1 MHPERLAARRGNWH
15 PQTIVSKKAV
25 LLLNLGSPDST
36 KVPDVRRYLREFLSD
51 GRVLDVNPILRAI
64 VLNLFILPF
73 RPRKSAAAYA
83 TIWTEAGSPLI
94 VTSKKQRDLLA
105 AKVDVPVHLAMR
117 YGKPAVPDV
126 MRKIVADGTEELFI
140 VPMYP
145 HYAMSSYE
153 TAVVQAMEEVARQKP
168 DMKTT
173 LLQPYYDDPEYIDA
187 LADATRPH
195 LEHDYDTLV
204 FSYHG
209 VPERH
214 LRKSDPSHAHCLTVP
229 DCCHCA
235 SPSHA
240 TCYRHQCVRT
250 MDLLV
255 ERLGIPKEKTVLAFQ
270 SRLGRDPWLTPQTDV
285 TVERLGHEGKKK
297 LLVICPSFVA
307 DCLETLEEVAE
318 GCKETFE
325 EAGGEHLELIP
336 CLNENPKWIDF
347 LAGRCRRWINGE
359 N

>member
-1 MHPERLAARRGNWH
+1 MHPERLAARRRNWH

-51 GRVLDVNPILRAI
+51 GRVLDVNPILRSI

-83 TIWTEAGSPLI
+83 TIWTDAGSPLI

-126 MRKIVADGTEELFI
+126 MRQIVAEGTEELFI

-195 LEHDYDTLV
+195 LQHDYDTLV

-250 MDLLV
+250 MDLLI

-285 TVERLGHEGKKK
+285 TVERLGREGKKK

-336 CLNENPKWIDF
+336 CLNENPKWIEF
-347 LAGRCRRWINGE
+347 LAGRCRRWVNGE
-359 N
+359 S

>member
-1 MHPERLAARRGNWH
+1 
-15 PQTIVSKKAV
+15 VSKKAV

-83 TIWTEAGSPLI
+83 TIWSEAGSPLI

-126 MRKIVADGTEELFI
+126 MRQIVAEGTEELFI

-173 LLQPYYDDPEYIDA
+173 LLQPYYDNPEYIDA

-195 LEHDYDTLV
+195 LQHDYDTLV

>member
-1 MHPERLAARRGNWH
+1 M
-15 PQTIVSKKAV
+15 SKKAV

-51 GRVLDVNPILRAI
+51 GRVLDVNPILRSI

-83 TIWTEAGSPLI
+83 TIWSEAGSPLI

-195 LEHDYDTLV
+195 LQHDYDTLV

-336 CLNENPKWIDF
+336 CLNENPNWIDF

>member
-1 MHPERLAARRGNWH
+1 MHPKRFAARRGNWRPNH
-15 PQTIVSKKAV
+15 VSKKAV

-36 KVPDVRRYLREFLSD
+36 KIPDVRRYLREFLSD
-51 GRVLDVNPILRAI
+51 GRVLDVNPLLRAI

-94 VTSKKQRDLLA
+94 VTSRKQRDLLA
-105 AKVDVPVHLAMR
+105 AKLDVPVHLAMR
-117 YGKPAVPDV
+117 YGQPAVSDV
-126 MRKIVADGTEELFI
+126 MKQIVADGTEELFL
-140 VPMYP
+140 VPLYP

-153 TAVVQAMEEVARQKP
+153 TAVVQATEEVARQKP
-168 DMKTT
+168 EMKVT
-173 LLQPYYDDPEYIDA
+173 LLQPYYDDPEYIGA
-187 LADATRPH
+187 LADATAPY
-195 LEHDYDTLV
+195 LQQDYDMLV

-250 MDLLV
+250 MELLI
-255 ERLGIPKEKTVLAFQ
+255 ERLGIPKEKTFLAFQ

-325 EAGGEHLELIP
+325 EAGGEHLKLIP
-336 CLNENPKWIDF
+336 CLNENPKWIEF
-347 LAGRCRRWINGE
+347 LANRCRRWISGGN
-359 N
+359 

>member
-1 MHPERLAARRGNWH
+1 M
-15 PQTIVSKKAV
+15 SKKTV
-25 LLLNLGSPDST
+25 LLLNLGSPDSA

-51 GRVLDVNPILRAI
+51 PRVLDVNPLLRAI

-83 TIWTEAGSPLI
+83 TVWTGQGSPLV

-105 AKVDVPVHLAMR
+105 SKVDVPVHLAMR
-117 YGKPAVPDV
+117 YGRPAVPEV
-126 MRKIVADGTEELFI
+126 MKQIVADGTEELFL
-140 VPMYP
+140 VPLYP

-168 DMKTT
+168 SIKVT
-173 LLQPYYDDPEYIDA
+173 LLQPFYSDPEYIAA
-187 LADATRPH
+187 LADAAAPH
-195 LEHDYDTLV
+195 LRQDHDILV

-235 SPSHA
+235 HPAHA

-250 MDLLV
+250 MELLID
-255 ERLGIPKEKTVLAFQ
+255 RLGIPKEKTVLAFQ

-285 TVERLGHEGKKK
+285 TVERLGREGKKR
-297 LLVICPSFVA
+297 LLVICPSFVT
-307 DCLETLEEVAE
+307 DCLETLEEVAD

-325 EAGGEHLELIP
+325 EAGGEHLELVP
-336 CLNENPKWIDF
+336 CLNENAKWIDF
-347 LAGRCRRWINGE
+347 LAGRCRRWLNGE
-359 N
+359 S

>member
-1 MHPERLAARRGNWH
+1 
-15 PQTIVSKKAV
+15 VSKKAV

-51 GRVLDVNPILRAI
+51 GRVLDVNPILRSI

-117 YGKPAVPDV
+117 YGQPAVPDV

-195 LEHDYDTLV
+195 LQHDYDTLV

>member
-1 MHPERLAARRGNWH
+1 MHPERLAARRRNWH

-51 GRVLDVNPILRAI
+51 GRVLDVNPILRSI

-126 MRKIVADGTEELFI
+126 MRQIVAEGTEELFI

-168 DMKTT
+168 DMKTV

-195 LEHDYDTLV
+195 LQHDYDTLV

-250 MDLLV
+250 MDLLI

-285 TVERLGHEGKKK
+285 TVERLGREGKKK

-336 CLNENPKWIDF
+336 CLNENPKWIEF
-347 LAGRCRRWINGE
+347 LAGRCRRWVNGE
-359 N
+359 S

>member
-1 MHPERLAARRGNWH
+1 M
-15 PQTIVSKKAV
+15 SKKAV

-36 KVPDVRRYLREFLSD
+36 KVADVRRYLREFLSD
-51 GRVLDVNPILRAI
+51 PRVLDVNPLLRAI

-73 RPRKSAAAYA
+73 RPRKSAAAYS
-83 TIWTEAGSPLI
+83 TVWTEAGSPLI
-94 VTSKKQRDLLA
+94 VTSRKQRDLLA
-105 AKVDVPVHLAMR
+105 AKIDVPVHLAMR
-117 YGKPAVPDV
+117 YGQPAVPEV
-126 MRKIVADGTEELFI
+126 MKRIVADETEELFI
-140 VPMYP
+140 IPLYP

-153 TAVVQAMEEVARQKP
+153 TAVVQVMEEVARQKP
-168 DMKTT
+168 GMKTT
-173 LLQPYYDDPEYIDA
+173 LLQPYYNDEAYIDA
-187 LADATRPH
+187 LADATAPH
-195 LEHDYDTLV
+195 LRQAYDMLV

-235 SPSHA
+235 HPAHA

-255 ERLGIPKEKTVLAFQ
+255 EKLGIPKEKTMLAFQ

-297 LLVICPSFVA
+297 ILVICPSFVT

-325 EAGGEHLELIP
+325 EAGGEHLELVP
-336 CLNENPKWIDF
+336 CLNENPKWIEF
-347 LAGRCRRWINGE
+347 LADRCRRWISGE
-359 N
+359 S

>member
-1 MHPERLAARRGNWH
+1 
-15 PQTIVSKKAV
+15 VSKKAV

-126 MRKIVADGTEELFI
+126 MRQIVAEGTEELFI
-140 VPMYP
+140 IPLYP

-168 DMKTT
+168 EMKTT
-173 LLQPYYDDPEYIDA
+173 LLQPYYADPEYIDA

-195 LEHDYDTLV
+195 LQHDYDTLV

-250 MDLLV
+250 MELLV

-336 CLNENPKWIDF
+336 CLNENPKWIEF
-347 LAGRCRRWINGE
+347 LAGRCRRWVNGE

>member
-1 MHPERLAARRGNWH
+1 ML
-15 PQTIVSKKAV
+15 SKKAV

-51 GRVLDVNPILRAI
+51 PRVLDVNPILRAI

-73 RPRKSAAAYA
+73 RPRKSAAAYS
-83 TIWTEAGSPLI
+83 TVWTEEGSPLI

-117 YGKPAVPDV
+117 YGQPAVPDV
-126 MRKIVADGTEELFI
+126 MKRIVADGTEELFL
-140 VPMYP
+140 VPLYP

-153 TAVVQAMEEVARQKP
+153 TAVVQAMDEVAKQKP
-168 DMKTT
+168 EMKVT
-173 LLQPYYDDPEYIDA
+173 LLQPYYNDPEYIGA
-187 LADATRPH
+187 LADATAPH
-195 LEHDYDTLV
+195 LEHGYDALV

-235 SPSHA
+235 NPAHA

-250 MDLLV
+250 MELLV

-285 TVERLGHEGKKK
+285 TVERLGKEGKKK
-297 LLVICPSFVA
+297 ILVICPSFVT
-307 DCLETLEEVAE
+307 DCLETLEEIAE

-347 LAGRCRRWINGE
+347 LAGRCRRWISGE

>member
-1 MHPERLAARRGNWH
+1 M
-15 PQTIVSKKAV
+15 SKKAV

-83 TIWTEAGSPLI
+83 TIWSEAGSPLI

-347 LAGRCRRWINGE
+347 LAGRCRRWVNGE

>member
-1 MHPERLAARRGNWH
+1 M
-15 PQTIVSKKAV
+15 KKAV
-25 LLLNLGSPDST
+25 LLLNLGSPKST
-36 KVPDVRRYLREFLSD
+36 KTSDVRAYLREFLSD
-51 GRVLDVNPILRAI
+51 GRVLDVHPVLRAI

-83 TIWTEAGSPLI
+83 TVWTDEGSPLI
-94 VTSKKQRDLLA
+94 VTSRKQRDLVQA
-105 AKVDVPVHLAMR
+105 RVDVPVQLAMR
-117 YGKPAVPDV
+117 YGEPSVPEV
-126 MRKIVADGTEELFI
+126 MKKIVADGTEELFI
-140 VPMYP
+140 VPLYP

-168 DMKTT
+168 GMKTT
-173 LLQPYYDDPEYIDA
+173 LLQPYYNDPDYIAA
-187 LADATRPH
+187 LAEATAPH
-195 LEHDYDTLV
+195 LEQDYDTLV

-235 SPSHA
+235 HPAHA

-250 MDLLV
+250 MDLLI
-255 ERLGIPKEKTVLAFQ
+255 EKLGIPREKTVLAFQ

-297 LLVICPSFVA
+297 VLVICPSFVT

-325 EAGGEHLELIP
+325 EAGGEHLALIP
-336 CLNENPKWIDF
+336 CLNEHPRWIDF
-347 LAGRCRRWINGE
+347 LVERCRRFAAAD
-359 N
+359 

>member
-1 MHPERLAARRGNWH
+1 M
-15 PQTIVSKKAV
+15 SKKAV

-51 GRVLDVNPILRAI
+51 GRVLDVNPILRSI

-117 YGKPAVPDV
+117 YGQPAVPDV

-195 LEHDYDTLV
+195 LQHDYDTLV

>member
-1 MHPERLAARRGNWH
+1 MHPERLAARRRNWH

-51 GRVLDVNPILRAI
+51 GRVLDVNPILRSI

-83 TIWTEAGSPLI
+83 TIWTDAGSPLI

-126 MRKIVADGTEELFI
+126 MRQIVAEGTEELFI

-187 LADATRPH
+187 LADAMRPH
-195 LEHDYDTLV
+195 LQHDYDTLV

-250 MDLLV
+250 MDLLI

-285 TVERLGHEGKKK
+285 TVERLGREGKKK

-336 CLNENPKWIDF
+336 CLNENPKWIEF
-347 LAGRCRRWINGE
+347 LAGRCRRWVNGE
-359 N
+359 S

>member
-1 MHPERLAARRGNWH
+1 M
-15 PQTIVSKKAV
+15 TKKAV

-36 KVPDVRRYLREFLSD
+36 RVPDVRRYLREFLSD
-51 GRVLDVNPILRAI
+51 PRVLDVNPVLRAI

-73 RPRKSAAAYA
+73 RPRKSAAAYS
-83 TIWTEAGSPLI
+83 TVWTKEGSPLI

-117 YGKPAVPDV
+117 YGRPAVPDV
-126 MRKIVADGTEELFI
+126 MSQIVADGTEELFL
-140 VPMYP
+140 VPLYP

-168 DMKTT
+168 GMKVT
-173 LLQPYYDDPEYIDA
+173 LLQPYYNDPEYIDA
-187 LADATRPH
+187 LADAAAPH
-195 LEHDYDTLV
+195 LQDGYDTLV

-214 LRKSDPSHAHCLTVP
+214 LRKSDPSHAHCLAVP

-235 SPSHA
+235 HPAHA

-250 MDLLV
+250 MELLI
-255 ERLGIPKEKTVLAFQ
+255 ERLGIPREKTVLAFQ

-297 LLVICPSFVA
+297 VLVICPSFVT

-325 EAGGEHLELIP
+325 EAGGEHLKLVP
-336 CLNENPKWIDF
+336 CLNENTKWIDF

>member
-1 MHPERLAARRGNWH
+1 
-15 PQTIVSKKAV
+15 VSKKAV

-126 MRKIVADGTEELFI
+126 MRQIVAEGTEELFI
-140 VPMYP
+140 IPLYP

-168 DMKTT
+168 EMKTT
-173 LLQPYYDDPEYIDA
+173 LLQPYYADPEYIDA

-195 LEHDYDTLV
+195 LQHDYDTLV

-250 MDLLV
+250 MELLV

-285 TVERLGHEGKKK
+285 TVERLAHEGKKK

-336 CLNENPKWIDF
+336 CLNENPKWIEF
-347 LAGRCRRWINGE
+347 LAGRCRRWVNGE

>member
-1 MHPERLAARRGNWH
+1 M
-15 PQTIVSKKAV
+15 SKKAV
-25 LLLNLGSPDST
+25 LLLNLGSPDSA

-51 GRVLDVNPILRAI
+51 PRVLDVNPLLRAI

-83 TIWTEAGSPLI
+83 TVWTEAGSPLI
-94 VTSKKQRDLLA
+94 VTSRKQRDLLA
-105 AKVDVPVHLAMR
+105 AKLDVPVHLAMR
-117 YGKPAVPDV
+117 YGQPAVPDV
-126 MRKIVADGTEELFI
+126 MKQIVADGTEELFL
-140 VPMYP
+140 VPLYP

-153 TAVVQAMEEVARQKP
+153 TAVVQATEEVARQKP
-168 DMKTT
+168 GMKVT
-173 LLQPYYDDPEYIDA
+173 LLQPYYNDPEYISA
-187 LADATRPH
+187 LADATAPY
-195 LEHDYDTLV
+195 LKQDYDMLV

-235 SPSHA
+235 NPAHA

-250 MDLLV
+250 MELLI
-255 ERLGIPKEKTVLAFQ
+255 ERLGIPKEKTFLAFQ

-297 LLVICPSFVA
+297 ILVICPSFVT
-307 DCLETLEEVAE
+307 DCLETLEEIAE

-325 EAGGEHLELIP
+325 EAGGEHLELVR
-336 CLNENPKWIDF
+336 CLNENPKWIEF

-359 N
+359 S

>member
-1 MHPERLAARRGNWH
+1 M
-15 PQTIVSKKAV
+15 SKKAV

-36 KVPDVRRYLREFLSD
+36 KIPDVRRYLREFLSD
-51 GRVLDVNPILRAI
+51 GRVLDVNPLLRAI

-94 VTSKKQRDLLA
+94 VTSRKQRDLLA
-105 AKVDVPVHLAMR
+105 AKLDVPVHLAMR
-117 YGKPAVPDV
+117 YGQPSVPDV
-126 MRKIVADGTEELFI
+126 MKQIVADGTEELFL
-140 VPMYP
+140 VPLYP

-168 DMKTT
+168 EMKVT
-173 LLQPYYDDPEYIDA
+173 LLQPYYDDPEYIGA
-187 LADATRPH
+187 LADATAPH
-195 LEHDYDTLV
+195 LQQDYDMLV

-240 TCYRHQCVRT
+240 TCYRHQ
-250 MDLLV
+250 
-255 ERLGIPKEKTVLAFQ
+255 
-270 SRLGRDPWLTPQTDV
+270 
-285 TVERLGHEGKKK
+285 
-297 LLVICPSFVA
+297 
-307 DCLETLEEVAE
+307 
-318 GCKETFE
+318 
-325 EAGGEHLELIP
+325 
-336 CLNENPKWIDF
+336 
-347 LAGRCRRWINGE
+347 
-359 N
+359 

>member
-1 MHPERLAARRGNWH
+1 M
-15 PQTIVSKKAV
+15 SKKAV

-117 YGKPAVPDV
+117 YGQPAVPDV
-126 MRKIVADGTEELFI
+126 MRQIVAEGTEELFI
-140 VPMYP
+140 VPLYP

-153 TAVVQAMEEVARQKP
+153 TAVVQAREEVARQKP

-195 LEHDYDTLV
+195 LQHEYDTLV

-235 SPSHA
+235 SPAHA

-250 MDLLV
+250 MELLI

-336 CLNENPKWIDF
+336 CLNDNPKWIEF
-347 LAGRCRRWINGE
+347 LAGRCRRWLSAAN
-359 N
+359 

>member
-1 MHPERLAARRGNWH
+1 M
-15 PQTIVSKKAV
+15 SKKAV

-51 GRVLDVNPILRAI
+51 GRVLDVNPILRSI

-83 TIWTEAGSPLI
+83 TIWTEEGSPLI

-117 YGKPAVPDV
+117 YGRPAVPDV
-126 MRKIVADGTEELFI
+126 MRQIVAEGTDELFI
-140 VPMYP
+140 VPLYP

-195 LEHDYDTLV
+195 LEHGYDTLV

-250 MDLLV
+250 MELLV

-285 TVERLGHEGKKK
+285 TVERLGREGKKK

>member
-1 MHPERLAARRGNWH
+1 MHPERLAARRRNKR
-15 PQTIVSKKAV
+15 PIKVSKKAV
-25 LLLNLGSPDST
+25 LLLNLGSPDSAR
-36 KVPDVRRYLREFLSD
+36 VPDVRRYLREFLSD
-51 GRVLDVNPILRAI
+51 PRVLDVNPLVRAL

-73 RPRKSAAAYA
+73 RPRKSAAAYS
-83 TIWTEAGSPLI
+83 TVWTEAGSPLI
-94 VTSKKQRDLLA
+94 VTSRKQRDLLA
-105 AKVDVPVHLAMR
+105 AQLDVPVHLAMR
-117 YGKPAVPDV
+117 YGRPAVPDV
-126 MRKIVADGTEELFI
+126 MRQIVSEGTEELFI
-140 VPMYP
+140 IPLYP

-173 LLQPYYDDPEYIDA
+173 LLQPYYDDPGYIAA
-187 LADATRPH
+187 LADATAPH
-195 LEHDYDTLV
+195 LGHGYDTLV

-250 MDLLV
+250 MDLLI
-255 ERLGIPKEKTVLAFQ
+255 EKLGIPREKTVLAFQ

-285 TVERLGHEGKKK
+285 TVERLGREGKKRI
-297 LLVICPSFVA
+297 LVICPSFVT

-325 EAGGEHLELIP
+325 EAGGEHLGLIP
-336 CLNENPKWIDF
+336 CLNENPQWIDF
-347 LAGRCRRWINGE
+347 LARKCRAWINGGS
-359 N
+359 